1 MTYHGHT
8 RTSIDCRPANPA
20 PPEAPIDTRTPRRLL
35 LVPALFLLAAC
46 YDPTATEGPEVDL
59 DRLFAE
65 PTAAEVAAVRSEW
78 GSRTSI
84 ALGVREESS
93 APFPIG
99 TVAGRVRVV
108 SHLVDGHRH
117 YGATVART
125 GAPPGSLPVLVYAHG
140 GDAGV
145 SVEEL
150 ALLFLALGPRA
161 ADFLWVVPSFRS
173 EPLRV
178 GAQVFQS
185 EGAPSPW
192 DRDVDDALSLLSVV
206 LAEEQAADPDRIGV
220 LGLSRGAGVGL
231 LMGARD
237 PRVRAVVAYFGP
249 TDFFDPW
256 IRGIVEDA
264 LEGRPRDLPGLGW
277 LDEAYLQPLRRG
289 ELSIPAMRRELVRRS
304 AALFASS
311 LPAVQLHHGTA
322 DPVVAFSQAE
332 RLDAAMR
339 ELGRGEPSWQFFA
352 YPGAGHNPLQMPG
365 SGDRT
370 VAFVEGFVEAGP
382 AAPGHPA
389 PIAAVAV
396 ENQFH

>member
-1 MTYHGHT
+1 M
-8 RTSIDCRPANPA
+8 
-20 PPEAPIDTRTPRRLL
+20 
-35 LVPALFLLAAC
+35 
-46 YDPTATEGPEVDL
+46 DL

-65 PTAAEVAAVRSEW
+65 PTLAEVAAVQAEW
-78 GSRTSI
+78 TTRTSA
-84 ALGVREESS
+84 ALGVREELS
-93 APFPIG
+93 APFPMG
-99 TVAGRVRVV
+99 PVAGRVRVV

-117 YGATVART
+117 YGAIVARN
-125 GAPPGSLPVLVYAHG
+125 GAAPGSLPVLVYAHG

-145 SVEEL
+145 AVEEL
-150 ALLFLALGPRA
+150 ALLFLTLGPRA
-161 ADFLWVVPSFRS
+161 ADFLWVIPSFRS

-178 GAQVFQS
+178 GTQMFQS

-192 DRDVDDALSLLSVV
+192 DRDVDDALSLLTVA
-206 LAEEQAADPDRIGV
+206 LAGEPGADPDRIGV

-237 PRVRAVVAYFGP
+237 PRVQAVVAFFGP

-256 IRGIVEDA
+256 IREIVEDA

-277 LDEAYLQPLRRG
+277 LDETYLQPLRRG

-304 AALFASS
+304 AALFGSS

-332 RLDAAMR
+332 RLDEVMR
-339 ELGRGEPSWQFFA
+339 GLGRSEPSWQFFA
-352 YPGAGHNPLQMPG
+352 YPGAGHNPLQMAG

-382 AAPGHPA
+382 ASPGLPA
-389 PIAAVAV
+389 PVASVAV